1 MDLIRWIRGQHRGV
15 RGFFEAS
22 VYSVLSPDQL
32 RQRPGGIGNSV
43 AWLMWHLARTEDAI
57 VNSIIRGEKQVLL
70 GDGWIDNLGVDV
82 TNIGTGLGDDEVE
95 AISAGMDIEACNGYW
110 KTVADQTSEWLK
122 TIGPEA
128 LEEVPDMQAR
138 IATIPAMIAG
148 ADNANATSFWTGRS
162 AGYLL
167 GGTVISH
174 GYIHVGE
181 MNSIRGRIGVSGWV

>member
-15 RGFFEAS
+15 RNFFEVS
-22 VYSVLSPDQL
+22 VYSVLSPEQL
-32 RQRPGGIGNSV
+32 RQRPGGVGNSV

-57 VNSIIRGEKQVLL
+57 VNSIIRGEGQVLL
-70 GDGWIDNLGVDV
+70 ADGWIDKLGVDV

-95 AISAGMDIEACNGYW
+95 AISAKMDVDACNEYW
-110 KTVADQTSEWLK
+110 MTVAGQTSEWLK
-122 TIGPEA
+122 TIEPAA
-128 LEEVPDMQAR
+128 LDEVPDMQAR
-138 IATIPAMIAG
+138 LATIPAMIAG
-148 ADNANATSFWTGRS
+148 SDNTTATSFWSGRT
-162 AGYLL
+162 AGFLL